1 MPFPIQQ
8 IRLSMNS
15 GLQAVK
21 HFSIFYDAN
30 NDDLQKHSIGAKELG
45 EAVVE
50 MAKMIE
56 QADLL
61 LNNQQQTVSLQITA
75 KPIPGS
81 FGLEFDLVTLVPAA
95 IDVLKYVGLTVA
107 SSAIVGGSA
116 FAVARQMRDRKV
128 LSINT
133 TTGSDQVT
141 MQLDG
146 AEITCDKQ
154 VAELVTDPIIRSAMT
169 KIINKPLSDK
179 PSPVFKVMAGTQEV
193 FRLVGHEIAE
203 YAVLPRDSLLLEQSE
218 VITTN
223 ITFTRVSFVSST
235 GWKMIFDKRELAVV
249 MKDEAFMAAVRA
261 SNQQFSKDDLFEV
274 ELEVTNK
281 ETAGGFKTRYVITR
295 VLRHRVRSENKIV
308 PNET

>member
-1 MPFPIQQ
+1 
-8 IRLSMNS
+8 MNPK
-15 GLQAVK
+15 LQAVE
-21 HFSIFYDAN
+21 HFSIFYDASN
-30 NDDLQKHSIGAKELG
+30 SDLQHHSIGAKELG

-61 LNNQQQTVSLQITA
+61 LNNQQQTVSLQISA
-75 KPIPGS
+75 KPIAGS

-95 IDVLKYVGLTVA
+95 IDVLKYVGLTTA

-116 FAVARQMRDRKV
+116 FAVARKMRDRKV
-128 LSINT
+128 LSIQT
-133 TTGSDQVT
+133 KTGSDQVT
-141 MQLDG
+141 MLLDG

-154 VAELVTDPIIRSAMT
+154 VAELVTDPIVRSAMT
-169 KIINKPLSDK
+169 KIISKPLSDK
-179 PSPVFKVMAGTQEV
+179 PSPVFKVMAGSQEV
-193 FRLVGHEIAE
+193 FRLVDDEITE
-203 YAVLPRDSLLLEQSE
+203 YSVLPRNSLLLEESE

-281 ETAGGFKTRYVITR
+281 ETAGGFKTRYVITK
-295 VLRHRVRSENKIV
+295 VLRHRVRSERKII

>member
-1 MPFPIQQ
+1 MSSAIQ
-8 IRLSMNS
+8 S
-15 GLQAVK
+15 VK
-21 HFSIFYDAN
+21 HFSIFYDASN
-30 NDDLQKHSIGAKELG
+30 SDLQNHSIGAMELG

-56 QADLL
+56 RADLL
-61 LNNQQQTVSLQITA
+61 LNDQQQTISLQITA

-107 SSAIVGGSA
+107 SSAIAGGSA

-128 LSINT
+128 LSIHT
-133 TTGSDQVT
+133 TTGSDQAT
-141 MQLDG
+141 IQLDG

-154 VAELVTDPIIRSAMT
+154 VAALVTDPIVRSAMT
-169 KIINKPLSDK
+169 KVVNKPLSGK
-179 PSPVFKVMAGTQEV
+179 PSPVFKVMAGSQEV
-193 FRLVGHEIAE
+193 FRLVDQEISE
-203 YAVLPRDSLLLEQSE
+203 YSVLPRDSLLVEQSE

-235 GWKMIFDKRELAVV
+235 GWKMVFDKREIVVV

-261 SNQQFSKDDLFEV
+261 SNKQFSKDDLFEV
-274 ELEVTNK
+274 ELEVINK
-281 ETAGGFKTRYVITR
+281 ETARGFRTRYVITK
-295 VLRHRVRSENKIV
+295 VLRHRVRSERKIIQ
-308 PNET
+308 NET

>member
-1 MPFPIQQ
+1 MSSVVQSI
-8 IRLSMNS
+8 
-15 GLQAVK
+15 K
-21 HFSIFYDAN
+21 HFSIFYDASN
-30 NDDLQKHSIGAKELG
+30 SDLQNHSIGAMELG

-56 QADLL
+56 RADLL
-61 LNNQQQTVSLQITA
+61 LNNQQQTISLQITA

-81 FGLEFDLVTLVPAA
+81 FGLEFDLVTYVPAA

-107 SSAIVGGSA
+107 SSAITGGSA
-116 FAVARQMRDRKV
+116 FAVARQMKDRKV
-128 LSINT
+128 LSIHT

-141 MQLDG
+141 MKLDG

-154 VAELVTDPIIRSAMT
+154 VAALVTDPIVRSAMT
-169 KIINKPLSDK
+169 KVVNKPLSDK
-179 PSPVFKVMAGTQEV
+179 PSPVFKVMAGSQEV
-193 FRLVGHEIAE
+193 FRLVDQEISE
-203 YAVLPRDSLLLEQSE
+203 YSALPRDSLLVEQSE

-235 GWKMIFDKRELAVV
+235 GWKMVFDKREIVVV

-261 SNQQFSKDDLFEV
+261 SNKQFSKDDLFEV
-274 ELEVTNK
+274 ELEVINK
-281 ETAGGFKTRYVITR
+281 ETARGFRTRYVIKK
-295 VLRHRVRSENKIV
+295 VLRHRVRSERKII